1 MVGERNRRE
10 MQQDL
15 GLGAVNNSLNRK
27 LMMLGISRTG
37 SICVVADGQSVQ
49 QSTSL
54 DFRIGMN
61 QVCGLRL
68 SPYARRQC

>member
-27 LMMLGISRTG
+27 GRGLFVLLLMVSLYNNQRHSISE
-37 SICVVADGQSVQ
+37 SE
-49 QSTSL
+49 
-54 DFRIGMN
+54 
-61 QVCGLRL
+61 
-68 SPYARRQC
+68 